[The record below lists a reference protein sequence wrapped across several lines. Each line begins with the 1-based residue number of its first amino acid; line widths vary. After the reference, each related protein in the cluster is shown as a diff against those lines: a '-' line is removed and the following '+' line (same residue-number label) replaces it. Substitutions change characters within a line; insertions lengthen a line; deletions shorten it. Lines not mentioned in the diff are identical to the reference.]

1 VGYADA
7 FYAYWRVG
15 PSGALKRRN
24 SSESIPGV
32 VYSGPLRVKNAAS
45 SEDLTTLE
53 LDITAYLTSSA
64 GSSIANVYSTD
75 PTPDTDWASVAA
87 MFVEYRV
94 LAVTIYYT
102 PNYIGFAPA
111 ALSYAPIYVVQDRA
125 SNTPL
130 VSYGQAASYADV
142 AFNYLMQPWVY
153 TCRMADQDAATFSP
167 IGAAPLKLN
176 FIKLWSTGLSV
187 SQIYGNVITRHLVQ
201 FRGRS

>member
-1 VGYADA
+1 MLPKRNKRQNKKKIGSTS
-7 FYAYWRVG
+7 
-15 PSGALKRRN
+15 PSP
-24 SSESIPGV
+24 EVV
-32 VYSGPLRVKNAAS
+32 VYKGPLRINNSALA
-45 SEDLTTLE
+45 EDLATIE
-53 LDITAYLTSSA
+53 LDVTAYLTSSA

-87 MFVEYRV
+87 MYVEYRV
-94 LAVTIYYT
+94 LAVTIYFT

-142 AFNYLMQPWVY
+142 AFNYLMKPWVY

-187 SQIYGNVITRHLVQ
+187 SQIYGNVVTRHLVQ